1 MASSYVNDL
10 RLNEMATGDASGT
23 WGTTTNT
30 NLELIGEALG
40 YGTEGI
46 TTNADT
52 HTSTIADGA
61 TDPVRAM
68 YVEYTGTLDSACTIT
83 IAPNTVN
90 RMQFIENGTSG
101 SQNIIISQGSGAN
114 ITIPPGDVKAV
125 YLDGAGSGAA
135 VVDAFASLNVVDLKV
150 QDDLTVTDDATI
162 GGTLGVTGIVTLTDD
177 LIIGDDK
184 TIGSASDV
192 DAMTIAANGQITLT
206 QTLIGT
212 ALDISGDID
221 VDGTTNLD
229 VVDIDGATNFG
240 ADVTFTGSSYNIV
253 FDQSDNALEFADS
266 AKAKFGASD
275 DLQIFHVGT
284 ENFIRGNSS
293 TSPLYID
300 VCENLNIRHLD
311 TDGSNAE
318 TMIKAVGDG
327 AVELYHNNSKKLDT
341 TSTGIDVTGT
351 VTATGT
357 SVFAS
362 LDISGDIDVDGTTNL
377 DVVDIDGAV
386 DMATTALVTGVLT
399 TTAATV
405 FNGGF
410 ASNAAST
417 ISTADNTDTLQLIS
431 TDADADVAP
440 NLRLY
445 RNSGSPAD
453 NDQIGKIQFE
463 GRNDNSQDVIYS
475 EIINQ
480 IKDASDGTEDGRIA
494 LNSMVGG
501 TLRARLDILPT
512 ETVFNDGSI
521 DLDFRVESNGNAN
534 MLFVDG
540 GNDDFLIGNTTV
552 TPASS
557 HSDQAGFGYQSEGV
571 VEIANTNNAAGLVLG
586 KNQGTDGSFIDFRK
600 QGAALG
606 SISVV
611 GGNNL
616 TISGTQTNHCGLS
629 FATNAILPATQSA
642 TNNNTVDLGASSNA
656 YKDLYLGGSLFV
668 GGTAAAN
675 GLDDYEEG
683 TFDVAVGRIG
693 SDATA
698 DGYAVTA
705 SRYVKVGKMV
715 TAWVNV
721 KLSGANSGGTAACA
735 RITGLPFAGANYG
748 SFKNPQAPANIGVLS
763 TDVSDKAVI
772 FFVEDS
778 SASLQARIVNNADTI
793 LPSNYIQN
801 GTYIVLT
808 ITYDTA

>member
-1 MASSYVNDL
+1 
-10 RLNEMATGDASGT
+10 
-23 WGTTTNT
+23 
-30 NLELIGEALG
+30 
-40 YGTEGI
+40 
-46 TTNADT
+46 
-52 HTSTIADGA
+52 
-61 TDPVRAM
+61 
-68 YVEYTGTLDSACTIT
+68 
-83 IAPNTVN
+83 
-90 RMQFIENGTSG
+90 
-101 SQNIIISQGSGAN
+101 
-114 ITIPPGDVKAV
+114 
-125 YLDGAGSGAA
+125 
-135 VVDAFASLNVVDLKV
+135 
-150 QDDLTVTDDATI
+150 
-162 GGTLGVTGIVTLTDD
+162 
-177 LIIGDDK
+177 
-184 TIGSASDV
+184 
-192 DAMTIAANGQITLT
+192 
-206 QTLIGT
+206 
-212 ALDISGDID
+212 
-221 VDGTTNLD
+221 
-229 VVDIDGATNFG
+229 
-240 ADVTFTGSSYNIV
+240 
-253 FDQSDNALEFADS
+253 
-266 AKAKFGASD
+266 
-275 DLQIFHVGT
+275 
-284 ENFIRGNSS
+284 
-293 TSPLYID
+293 
-300 VCENLNIRHLD
+300 
-311 TDGSNAE
+311 
-318 TMIKAVGDG
+318 MIKAVGDG